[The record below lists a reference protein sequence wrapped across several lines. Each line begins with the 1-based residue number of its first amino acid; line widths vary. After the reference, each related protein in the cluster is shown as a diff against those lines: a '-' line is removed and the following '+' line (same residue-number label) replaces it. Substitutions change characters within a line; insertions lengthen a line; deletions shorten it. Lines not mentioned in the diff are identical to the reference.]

1 MASDS
6 HIKFDGVEGESAHAD
21 HKGEI
26 EVLSWHWGVNN
37 AYSPTGTGGG
47 VGKANFQELS
57 FQHAY
62 DKASPNLAKKCAGG
76 EHFPT
81 ATLTCRKTGGEAV
94 DFLKITMKKVF
105 ITSVSPGGS
114 SGGDLMESVTVM
126 CDQIEFEYKPQDD
139 KGKLGGPV
147 KFGYDIR
154 GTKQTA

>member
-26 EVLSWHWGVNN
+26 EVLSWHWGVSNPYN
-37 AYSPTGTGGG
+37 PTGTGGG
-47 VGKANFQELS
+47 LGKANFQELS

-62 DKASPNLAKKCAGG
+62 DKASPNLAKKCAAG

-81 ATLTCRKTGGEAV
+81 VTLTSRKSGDGQK
-94 DFLKITMKKVF
+94 DFLKITMKKAFV
-105 ITSVSPGGS
+105 TSVAPGGS
-114 SGGDLMESVTVM
+114 SGGDLMESVSLA
-126 CDQIEFEYKPQDD
+126 CDFIEFEYKPQDD
-139 KGKLGGPV
+139 GGKLGGPV

-154 GTKQTA
+154 ATKPA